1 MPGWAS
7 SSRARSASESPL
19 RAIARRLAAGLALA
33 AGLTAAQAASTTS
46 RFCDLS
52 PTLSAAEQDRLLRFA
67 AIAKAEL
74 ESSGQRL
81 AIVARSGLDLARFG
95 QRYSHAG
102 VSLKASDNGAWSVRQ
117 LYFAC
122 DEGAPRLFDQG
133 LAGFVFGG
141 ADPKLG
147 YLSIVTLPAE
157 ASAALE
163 RTAFDKPLAL
173 RLLAANY
180 SANAYAFALDYQ
192 NCNQWLAELIAA
204 AWAPLPD
211 GDGLRARAQAWL
223 AQSGYRPTPIELRSR
238 WLMAA
243 AGFVPWVQVHD
254 HPQEDLQALR
264 FRISMPA
271 SIEAFVRE
279 RVPGAQ
285 RVELC
290 HDGTRAVVRRGWVP
304 IEAGCV
310 AADGDRVIAL
320 N

>member
-1 MPGWAS
+1 MWA
-7 SSRARSASESPL
+7 L
-19 RAIARRLAAGLALA
+19 ARRLVAALALA
-33 AGLTAAQAASTTS
+33 AGFVAAQAAPTSS
-46 RFCDLS
+46 RFCDTS
-52 PTLSAAEQDRLLRFA
+52 PTLTAAEQDRLLRFS
-67 AIAKAEL
+67 AIARGEL

-102 VSLKASDNGAWSVRQ
+102 VSLKASENGAWSVRQ

-133 LAGFVFGG
+133 MAGFVFGG

-147 YLSIVTLPAE
+147 YLSIVTLPEDA
-157 ASAALE
+157 AAALE
-163 RTAFDKPLAL
+163 RAALDKPLAL

-180 SANAYAFALDYQ
+180 SANAYAFAIDYQ

-204 AWAPLPD
+204 AWAPLQD
-211 GDGLRARAQAWL
+211 GEALRERAQGWL
-223 AQSGYRPTPIELRSR
+223 AQSGYRPTPIELGSR

-254 HPQEDLQALR
+254 HPPEDLQALR

-279 RVPGAQ
+279 RAPGAR

-290 HDGTRAVVRRGWVP
+290 HDGQRVVVRHGWVP
-304 IEAGCV
+304 IEDGCV
-310 AADGDRVIAL
+310 PREGDRVMAL
-320 N
+320 G